1 VFSYRG
7 LQFQV
12 LHLSFSFQVA
22 VSRLGVEFRSF
33 ASKCPVFL
41 APFIEE
47 TTPLPLC
54 VLASRIPGTGEPG
67 GLPSMGS
74 HRVGHD

>member
-1 VFSYRG
+1 MFSYRG

-12 LHLSFSFQVA
+12 LHLSFSFQVDA

-33 ASKCPVFL
+33 ASECPVFL

-47 TTPLPLC
+47 TIPRPLC
-54 VLASRIPGTGEPG
+54 IL
-67 GLPSMGS
+67 GS
-74 HRVGHD
+74 FAKDCCCC